1 MMKEQFS
8 NEVTIPTFLE
18 NDFNTS
24 ELPIQPSTSV
34 FNFTL
39 PANETESDLQQKDW
53 MFQPLFEIPSSIS
66 MENSSPLSIPSLP
79 TMQTNQTISTINQDA
94 NMEHYDDIIFNDIDQ
109 IVNHNRRWIN
119 GHRVMTMLCKLKNG
133 EQHWVSTNHLRKDS
147 RVSGLVDRYYR
158 DLKHPYWAKRSSR
171 NKAKRY

>member
-1 MMKEQFS
+1 
-8 NEVTIPTFLE
+8 
-18 NDFNTS
+18 
-24 ELPIQPSTSV
+24 
-34 FNFTL
+34 
-39 PANETESDLQQKDW
+39 
-53 MFQPLFEIPSSIS
+53 

-133 EQHWVSTNHLRKDS
+133 EQRWVSTSHLRKDS
-147 RVSGLVDRYYR
+147 
-158 DLKHPYWAKRSSR
+158 
-171 NKAKRY
+171 